1 MIIPERQSW
10 VIQRLGK
17 FNRISR
23 PGLKLKIPVLESIAS
38 KENLRIQQLD
48 VDVET
53 KTLDDVFV
61 ILKISVQYRVIGSK
75 VYEAFYELDDPHG
88 QIASYIFDEVR
99 AEVPKLGLDD
109 VFGKKDDIALAVR
122 DNISSQ
128 MDQYGYKIVKT
139 LITDINPDELVKASM
154 NKINAATRDKEAAVQ
169 EAEAEKIRIVKKAE
183 AEADS
188 KRLSGEGIAQ
198 QRLEIVRGFKES
210 VEDFQKALQD
220 VDPQEIMQF
229 VLMTQYFDTLTAIG
243 ANENNNTV
251 MVTDDPATT
260 EDETASACRLPSILR
275 IMANE
280 GNDYR
285 IAMAAQI
292 EQALGSIGVATDGD
306 AKPWAEYLDMYY
318 TGTFEIR
325 FSGWAPDYLDPDN
338 YWSPFAASSED
349 VYGTG
354 YHNAALDALLQ
365 DAKVSTD
372 DTGLLLPFF
381 PTLE

>member
-1 MIIPERQSW
+1 MIIYVLQFLFLFILLIVFLKSIMIIPERQAW

-17 FNRISR
+17 FSRISS
-23 PGLKLKIPVLESIAS
+23 PGFKLKIPIVESIAS
-38 KENLRIQQLD
+38 KENLRIMQLD

-61 ILKISVQYRVIGSK
+61 NLKISVQYRIIREK

-109 VFGKKDDIALAVR
+109 VFSKKDDIAMAVR

-128 MDQYGYKIVKT
+128 MEQYGYKIVKT

-210 VEDFQKALQD
+210 VEDFQKALQE

-251 MVTDDPATT
+251 MVPHTPGGMKDFQQ
-260 EDETASACRLPSILR
+260 
-275 IMANE
+275 
-280 GNDYR
+280 
-285 IAMAAQI
+285 QI
-292 EQALGSIGVATDGD
+292 ID
-306 AKPWAEYLDMYY
+306 
-318 TGTFEIR
+318 GTFVGKEL
-325 FSGWAPDYLDPDN
+325 SKN
-338 YWSPFAASSED
+338 
-349 VYGTG
+349 
-354 YHNAALDALLQ
+354 
-365 DAKVSTD
+365 KK
-372 DTGLLLPFF
+372 
-381 PTLE
+381 

>member
-1 MIIPERQSW
+1 MLYLNLVLYSFIAFLIFKSIMIIPERQSW

-17 FNRISR
+17 FNRISL
-23 PGLKLKIPVLESIAS
+23 PGLKLKIPFIEDIAS
-38 KENLRIQQLD
+38 KENLKIQQLD

-61 ILKISVQYRVIGSK
+61 ILKISVQYRIISDK
-75 VYEAFYELDDPHG
+75 VYEAFYELDDPHD

-122 DNISSQ
+122 ENISQQ
-128 MDQYGYKIVKT
+128 MEQYGYKIVKT

-154 NKINAATRDKEAAVQ
+154 NKINAATRDKEAAFQ
-169 EAEAEKIRIVKKAE
+169 EAEGEKIRIVKKAE

-188 KRLSGEGIAQ
+188 KRLSGEGIAA

-243 ANENNNTV
+243 ANDNNNTV
-251 MVTDDPATT
+251 LVPHTPGGMKDFQQ
-260 EDETASACRLPSILR
+260 
-275 IMANE
+275 
-280 GNDYR
+280 
-285 IAMAAQI
+285 QI
-292 EQALGSIGVATDGD
+292 IE
-306 AKPWAEYLDMYY
+306 
-318 TGTFEIR
+318 GTFVGKE
-325 FSGWAPDYLDPDN
+325 L
-338 YWSPFAASSED
+338 
-349 VYGTG
+349 
-354 YHNAALDALLQ
+354 
-365 DAKVSTD
+365 AKNQKKTSN
-372 DTGLLLPFF
+372 
-381 PTLE
+381 

>member
-1 MIIPERQSW
+1 MMYSLNIFNIIIYVIAFYFIIRSIMIIPERQSW

-17 FNRISR
+17 FNRIAQ
-23 PGLKLKIPVLESIAS
+23 PGLKLRIPIIESVAS

-53 KTLDDVFV
+53 KTNDDVFV
-61 ILKISVQYRVIGSK
+61 ILKISVQYRIIGNK

-99 AEVPKLGLDD
+99 AEVPKLPLDD
-109 VFGKKDDIALAVR
+109 VFARKDDIAIAVR
-122 DNISSQ
+122 DNISAQ
-128 MDQYGYKIVKT
+128 MEQYGYKIVKT

-154 NKINAATRDKEAAVQ
+154 NKINAATREKEAAVQ
-169 EAEAEKIRIVKKAE
+169 EAEAEKIKIVKRAE

-210 VEDFQKALQD
+210 VEDFQKALQE

-251 MVTDDPATT
+251 MVPHTPGGMKDFQQ
-260 EDETASACRLPSILR
+260 
-275 IMANE
+275 
-280 GNDYR
+280 
-285 IAMAAQI
+285 QI
-292 EQALGSIGVATDGD
+292 IE
-306 AKPWAEYLDMYY
+306 
-318 TGTFEIR
+318 GTFVGKEL
-325 FSGWAPDYLDPDN
+325 SKTKK
-338 YWSPFAASSED
+338 S
-349 VYGTG
+349 
-354 YHNAALDALLQ
+354 
-365 DAKVSTD
+365 
-372 DTGLLLPFF
+372 
-381 PTLE
+381 

>member
-1 MIIPERQSW
+1 MNPVVYLPIVFCILLVYMSVMIIPERSAW

-17 FNRISR
+17 FNRISS
-23 PGLKLKIPVLESIAS
+23 PGFKLKIPFIESVAS

-61 ILKISVQYRVIGSK
+61 NLKISVQYRVVSDK
-75 VYEAFYELDDPHG
+75 VYEAFYELEDPHG

-109 VFGKKDDIALAVR
+109 VFSKKDDIALAVR

-128 MDQYGYKIVKT
+128 MEKYGYKIVKT
-139 LITDINPDELVKASM
+139 LITDINPDERVKDSM

-169 EAEAEKIRIVKKAE
+169 EAEAEKIRIVKRAE

-210 VEDFQKALQD
+210 VEDFQKALQE

-243 ANENNNTV
+243 ANDNNNTV
-251 MVTDDPATT
+251 LVPHSPGGMKDFQQQIIEGTYIGKKLAK
-260 EDETASACRLPSILR
+260 EDKS
-275 IMANE
+275 
-280 GNDYR
+280 
-285 IAMAAQI
+285 
-292 EQALGSIGVATDGD
+292 
-306 AKPWAEYLDMYY
+306 K
-318 TGTFEIR
+318 
-325 FSGWAPDYLDPDN
+325 
-338 YWSPFAASSED
+338 
-349 VYGTG
+349 
-354 YHNAALDALLQ
+354 
-365 DAKVSTD
+365 K
-372 DTGLLLPFF
+372 
-381 PTLE
+381 

>member
-1 MIIPERQSW
+1 MMYSLNIFNIIIYVIAFYFLIRSIMIIPERQSW

-17 FNRISR
+17 FNRIAQ
-23 PGLKLKIPVLESIAS
+23 PGLKLRIPIIESVAS

-53 KTLDDVFV
+53 KTNDDVFV
-61 ILKISVQYRVIGSK
+61 ILKISVQYRIIGNK

-99 AEVPKLGLDD
+99 AEVPKLPLDD
-109 VFGKKDDIALAVR
+109 VFARKDDIAIAVR
-122 DNISSQ
+122 DNISAQ
-128 MDQYGYKIVKT
+128 MEQYGYKIVKT

-154 NKINAATRDKEAAVQ
+154 NKINAATREKEAAVQ
-169 EAEAEKIRIVKKAE
+169 EAEAEKIKIVKRAE

-210 VEDFQKALQD
+210 VEDFQKALQE

-251 MVTDDPATT
+251 MVPHTPGGMKDFQQ
-260 EDETASACRLPSILR
+260 
-275 IMANE
+275 
-280 GNDYR
+280 
-285 IAMAAQI
+285 QI
-292 EQALGSIGVATDGD
+292 IE
-306 AKPWAEYLDMYY
+306 
-318 TGTFEIR
+318 GTFVGKEL
-325 FSGWAPDYLDPDN
+325 SKTKK
-338 YWSPFAASSED
+338 S
-349 VYGTG
+349 
-354 YHNAALDALLQ
+354 
-365 DAKVSTD
+365 
-372 DTGLLLPFF
+372 
-381 PTLE
+381 

>member
-1 MIIPERQSW
+1 MMYSLNIFNIIIYVIAFYFLIRSIMIIPERQSW

-17 FNRISR
+17 FNRIAQ
-23 PGLKLKIPVLESIAS
+23 PGLKLRIPIIESVAS

-53 KTLDDVFV
+53 KTNDDVFV
-61 ILKISVQYRVIGSK
+61 ILKISVQYRVIGNK

-99 AEVPKLGLDD
+99 AEVPKLPLDD
-109 VFGKKDDIALAVR
+109 VFARKDDIAIAVR
-122 DNISSQ
+122 DNISAQ
-128 MDQYGYKIVKT
+128 MEQYGYKIVKT

-154 NKINAATRDKEAAVQ
+154 NKINAATREKEAAVQ
-169 EAEAEKIRIVKKAE
+169 EAEAEKIRIVKRAE

-210 VEDFQKALQD
+210 VEDFQKALQE

-251 MVTDDPATT
+251 MVPHTPGGMKDFQQ
-260 EDETASACRLPSILR
+260 
-275 IMANE
+275 
-280 GNDYR
+280 
-285 IAMAAQI
+285 QI
-292 EQALGSIGVATDGD
+292 IE
-306 AKPWAEYLDMYY
+306 
-318 TGTFEIR
+318 GTFIGKEL
-325 FSGWAPDYLDPDN
+325 SKTKK
-338 YWSPFAASSED
+338 S
-349 VYGTG
+349 
-354 YHNAALDALLQ
+354 
-365 DAKVSTD
+365 
-372 DTGLLLPFF
+372 
-381 PTLE
+381 

>member
-1 MIIPERQSW
+1 MDFINLILLLPITWLILKSVMIIPERQSW

-17 FNRISR
+17 FNRISQ
-23 PGLKLKIPVLESIAS
+23 PGFKLKIPILESIAS

-61 ILKISVQYRVIGSK
+61 ILKISVQYRIISSK

-128 MDQYGYKIVKT
+128 MDKYGYKIVKT

-169 EAEAEKIRIVKKAE
+169 EAEGEKIRIVKRAE

-251 MVTDDPATT
+251 MVPHTPGGMKDFQQ
-260 EDETASACRLPSILR
+260 
-275 IMANE
+275 
-280 GNDYR
+280 
-285 IAMAAQI
+285 QI
-292 EQALGSIGVATDGD
+292 IE
-306 AKPWAEYLDMYY
+306 
-318 TGTFEIR
+318 GTFVGKE
-325 FSGWAPDYLDPDN
+325 L
-338 YWSPFAASSED
+338 
-349 VYGTG
+349 
-354 YHNAALDALLQ
+354 
-365 DAKVSTD
+365 AKNRKK
-372 DTGLLLPFF
+372 
-381 PTLE
+381 

>member
-1 MIIPERQSW
+1 MDFLNLILLLPLTWLILKSVMIIPERQSW

-17 FNRISR
+17 FNRISQ
-23 PGLKLKIPVLESIAS
+23 PGFKLKIPILESIAS

-61 ILKISVQYRVIGSK
+61 ILKISVQYRIIGSK

-128 MDQYGYKIVKT
+128 MDKYGYKIVKT

-169 EAEAEKIRIVKKAE
+169 EAEGEKIRIVKRAE

-251 MVTDDPATT
+251 MVPHTPGGMKDFQQ
-260 EDETASACRLPSILR
+260 
-275 IMANE
+275 
-280 GNDYR
+280 
-285 IAMAAQI
+285 QI
-292 EQALGSIGVATDGD
+292 IE
-306 AKPWAEYLDMYY
+306 
-318 TGTFEIR
+318 GTFVGKE
-325 FSGWAPDYLDPDN
+325 L
-338 YWSPFAASSED
+338 
-349 VYGTG
+349 
-354 YHNAALDALLQ
+354 
-365 DAKVSTD
+365 AKNKKK
-372 DTGLLLPFF
+372 
-381 PTLE
+381 

>member
-1 MIIPERQSW
+1 MDFLNLILLLPLTWLILKSVMIIPERQSW

-17 FNRISR
+17 FNRISQ
-23 PGLKLKIPVLESIAS
+23 PGFKLKIPILESIAS

-128 MDQYGYKIVKT
+128 MDKYGYKIVKT

-169 EAEAEKIRIVKKAE
+169 EAEGEKIRIVKRAE

-251 MVTDDPATT
+251 MVPHTPGGMKDFQQ
-260 EDETASACRLPSILR
+260 
-275 IMANE
+275 
-280 GNDYR
+280 
-285 IAMAAQI
+285 QI
-292 EQALGSIGVATDGD
+292 IE
-306 AKPWAEYLDMYY
+306 
-318 TGTFEIR
+318 GTFVGKE
-325 FSGWAPDYLDPDN
+325 L
-338 YWSPFAASSED
+338 
-349 VYGTG
+349 
-354 YHNAALDALLQ
+354 
-365 DAKVSTD
+365 AKNRKK
-372 DTGLLLPFF
+372 
-381 PTLE
+381 

>member
-1 MIIPERQSW
+1 MLYLNLFLYSLIAFLIFKSIMIIPERQSW

-17 FNRISR
+17 FNRISL
-23 PGLKLKIPVLESIAS
+23 PGLKLKIPFIEEIAS

-61 ILKISVQYRVIGSK
+61 ILKISVQYRIISEK
-75 VYEAFYELDDPHG
+75 VYEAFYELDDPHD

-99 AEVPKLGLDD
+99 AEVPKLSLDD
-109 VFGKKDDIALAVR
+109 VFSKKDDIALAVR
-122 DNISSQ
+122 ENISQQ
-128 MDQYGYKIVKT
+128 MEQYGYKIVKT

-154 NKINAATRDKEAAVQ
+154 NKINAATRDKEAAFQ
-169 EAEAEKIRIVKKAE
+169 EAEAEKIKIVKKAE

-188 KRLSGEGIAQ
+188 KRLSGEGIAA

-251 MVTDDPATT
+251 MVPHTPGGMKDFQQ
-260 EDETASACRLPSILR
+260 
-275 IMANE
+275 
-280 GNDYR
+280 
-285 IAMAAQI
+285 QI
-292 EQALGSIGVATDGD
+292 IE
-306 AKPWAEYLDMYY
+306 
-318 TGTFEIR
+318 GTFVGKE
-325 FSGWAPDYLDPDN
+325 L
-338 YWSPFAASSED
+338 
-349 VYGTG
+349 
-354 YHNAALDALLQ
+354 
-365 DAKVSTD
+365 AKNQKKTSK
-372 DTGLLLPFF
+372 
-381 PTLE
+381 

>member
-1 MIIPERQSW
+1 MENYNMMYSLNIFNIIIYVIAFYFIIRSIMIIPERQSW

-17 FNRISR
+17 FNRIAQ
-23 PGLKLKIPVLESIAS
+23 PGFKLRIPIIESVAS

-53 KTLDDVFV
+53 KTNDDVFV
-61 ILKISVQYRVIGSK
+61 ILKISVQYRIIGNK

-99 AEVPKLGLDD
+99 AEVPKLPLDD
-109 VFGKKDDIALAVR
+109 VFARKDDIAIAVR
-122 DNISSQ
+122 DNISAQ
-128 MDQYGYKIVKT
+128 MEQYGYKIVKT

-154 NKINAATRDKEAAVQ
+154 NKINAATREKEAAIQ
-169 EAEAEKIRIVKKAE
+169 EAEAEKIRIVKRAE

-210 VEDFQKALQD
+210 VEDFQKALQE

-251 MVTDDPATT
+251 MVPHTPGGMKDFQQ
-260 EDETASACRLPSILR
+260 
-275 IMANE
+275 
-280 GNDYR
+280 
-285 IAMAAQI
+285 QI
-292 EQALGSIGVATDGD
+292 IE
-306 AKPWAEYLDMYY
+306 
-318 TGTFEIR
+318 GTFIGKEL
-325 FSGWAPDYLDPDN
+325 SN
-338 YWSPFAASSED
+338 SKKS
-349 VYGTG
+349 
-354 YHNAALDALLQ
+354 
-365 DAKVSTD
+365 
-372 DTGLLLPFF
+372 
-381 PTLE
+381 

>member
-17 FNRISR
+17 FNRIAQ
-23 PGLKLKIPVLESIAS
+23 PGFKLRIPIIESVAS

-53 KTLDDVFV
+53 KTNDDVFV
-61 ILKISVQYRVIGSK
+61 ILKISVQYRIIGNK

-99 AEVPKLGLDD
+99 AEVPKLPLDD
-109 VFGKKDDIALAVR
+109 VFARKDDIAIAVR
-122 DNISSQ
+122 DNISAQ
-128 MDQYGYKIVKT
+128 MEQYGYKIVKT

-154 NKINAATRDKEAAVQ
+154 NKINAATREKEAAIQ
-169 EAEAEKIRIVKKAE
+169 EAEAEKIRIVKRAE

-188 KRLSGEGIAQ
+188 KRLSGEGIAK

-210 VEDFQKALQD
+210 VEDFQKALQE

-251 MVTDDPATT
+251 MVPHTPGGMKDFQQ
-260 EDETASACRLPSILR
+260 
-275 IMANE
+275 
-280 GNDYR
+280 
-285 IAMAAQI
+285 QI
-292 EQALGSIGVATDGD
+292 IE
-306 AKPWAEYLDMYY
+306 
-318 TGTFEIR
+318 GTFIGKEL
-325 FSGWAPDYLDPDN
+325 SN
-338 YWSPFAASSED
+338 SKKS
-349 VYGTG
+349 
-354 YHNAALDALLQ
+354 
-365 DAKVSTD
+365 
-372 DTGLLLPFF
+372 
-381 PTLE
+381 

>member
-1 MIIPERQSW
+1 MIYINLFLYSVAIFLLLKSIMIIPERQSW

-17 FNRISR
+17 FNRISL
-23 PGLKLKIPVLESIAS
+23 PGLKFKIPFIETIAS
-38 KENLRIQQLD
+38 KDNLRIQQLD

-61 ILKISVQYRVIGSK
+61 ILKISVQYRIISNK
-75 VYEAFYELDDPHG
+75 VFEAFYELDDPHG

-109 VFGKKDDIALAVR
+109 VFGKKDDVAMAVR
-122 DNISSQ
+122 ENISQQ
-128 MDQYGYKIVKT
+128 MEQYGYKIVKT

-154 NKINAATRDKEAAVQ
+154 NKINAATRDKEAAFQ
-169 EAEAEKIRIVKKAE
+169 EAEGEKIRIVKRAE

-188 KRLSGEGIAQ
+188 KRLSGEGIAA

-251 MVTDDPATT
+251 LVPHTPGGMKDFQQ
-260 EDETASACRLPSILR
+260 
-275 IMANE
+275 
-280 GNDYR
+280 
-285 IAMAAQI
+285 QI
-292 EQALGSIGVATDGD
+292 IE
-306 AKPWAEYLDMYY
+306 
-318 TGTFEIR
+318 GTFVGREL
-325 FSGWAPDYLDPDN
+325 AN
-338 YWSPFAASSED
+338 
-349 VYGTG
+349 
-354 YHNAALDALLQ
+354 LQ
-365 DAKVSTD
+365 KKPSK
-372 DTGLLLPFF
+372 
-381 PTLE
+381 

>member
-1 MIIPERQSW
+1 MLFLLVVPCILLFVFIVSSIMIIPERQAR

-17 FNRISR
+17 FNRIAS
-23 PGLKLKIPVLESIAS
+23 PGLKFKVPIIESIAS
-38 KENLRIQQLD
+38 KENLRIMQLD

-61 ILKISVQYRVIGSK
+61 NLKISVQYRIIRDK

-109 VFGKKDDIALAVR
+109 VFSKKDDIAMAVR

-128 MDQYGYKIVKT
+128 MEQYGYKIVKT

-169 EAEAEKIRIVKKAE
+169 EAEAEKIRIVKRAE

-210 VEDFQKALQD
+210 VEDFQKALQE

-251 MVTDDPATT
+251 MVPHTPGGMKDFQQ
-260 EDETASACRLPSILR
+260 
-275 IMANE
+275 
-280 GNDYR
+280 
-285 IAMAAQI
+285 QI
-292 EQALGSIGVATDGD
+292 ID
-306 AKPWAEYLDMYY
+306 
-318 TGTFEIR
+318 GTFVGKEL
-325 FSGWAPDYLDPDN
+325 SKN
-338 YWSPFAASSED
+338 
-349 VYGTG
+349 
-354 YHNAALDALLQ
+354 
-365 DAKVSTD
+365 KK
-372 DTGLLLPFF
+372 
-381 PTLE
+381 

>member
-1 MIIPERQSW
+1 MENYNMMYSLNIFNIIIYVIAFYFIIRSIMIIPERQSW

-17 FNRISR
+17 FNRIAQ
-23 PGLKLKIPVLESIAS
+23 PGLKLRIPIIESVAS

-53 KTLDDVFV
+53 KTNDDVFV
-61 ILKISVQYRVIGSK
+61 ILKISVQYRIIGNK

-99 AEVPKLGLDD
+99 AEVPKLPLDD
-109 VFGKKDDIALAVR
+109 VFARKDDIAIAVR
-122 DNISSQ
+122 DNISAQ
-128 MDQYGYKIVKT
+128 MEQYGYKIVKT

-154 NKINAATRDKEAAVQ
+154 NKINAATREKEAAVQ
-169 EAEAEKIRIVKKAE
+169 EAEAEKIKIVKRAE

-210 VEDFQKALQD
+210 VEDFQKALQE

-251 MVTDDPATT
+251 MVPHTPGGMKDFQQ
-260 EDETASACRLPSILR
+260 
-275 IMANE
+275 
-280 GNDYR
+280 
-285 IAMAAQI
+285 QI
-292 EQALGSIGVATDGD
+292 IE
-306 AKPWAEYLDMYY
+306 
-318 TGTFEIR
+318 GTFVGKEL
-325 FSGWAPDYLDPDN
+325 SKTKK
-338 YWSPFAASSED
+338 S
-349 VYGTG
+349 
-354 YHNAALDALLQ
+354 
-365 DAKVSTD
+365 
-372 DTGLLLPFF
+372 
-381 PTLE
+381 

>member
-1 MIIPERQSW
+1 MLYLNLVLYSFIAFLIFKSIMIIPERQSW

-17 FNRISR
+17 FNRISL
-23 PGLKLKIPVLESIAS
+23 PGLKLKIPFIEDIAS
-38 KENLRIQQLD
+38 KENLKIQQLD

-61 ILKISVQYRVIGSK
+61 ILKISVQYRIISDK
-75 VYEAFYELDDPHG
+75 VYEAFYELDDPHD

-122 DNISSQ
+122 ENISQQ
-128 MDQYGYKIVKT
+128 MEQYGYKIVKT

-154 NKINAATRDKEAAVQ
+154 NKINAATRDKEAAFQ
-169 EAEAEKIRIVKKAE
+169 EAEGEKIRIVKKAE

-188 KRLSGEGIAQ
+188 KRLSGEGIAA

-243 ANENNNTV
+243 ANDNNNTV
-251 MVTDDPATT
+251 LVPHSPGGMKDFQQ
-260 EDETASACRLPSILR
+260 
-275 IMANE
+275 
-280 GNDYR
+280 
-285 IAMAAQI
+285 QI
-292 EQALGSIGVATDGD
+292 IE
-306 AKPWAEYLDMYY
+306 
-318 TGTFEIR
+318 GTFVGKE
-325 FSGWAPDYLDPDN
+325 L
-338 YWSPFAASSED
+338 
-349 VYGTG
+349 
-354 YHNAALDALLQ
+354 
-365 DAKVSTD
+365 AKNQKKTSN
-372 DTGLLLPFF
+372 
-381 PTLE
+381 

>member
-1 MIIPERQSW
+1 MIIPERSSW

-17 FNRISR
+17 FNRIST
-23 PGLKLKIPVLESIAS
+23 PGFKLKIPFIESVAS

-61 ILKISVQYRVIGSK
+61 NLKISVQYRIINDK
-75 VYEAFYELDDPHG
+75 VYEAFYELEDPHG

-109 VFGKKDDIALAVR
+109 VFSKKDDIALAVR

-128 MDQYGYKIVKT
+128 MVKYGYKIVKT
-139 LITDINPDELVKASM
+139 LITDINPDERVKDSM

-169 EAEAEKIRIVKKAE
+169 EAEAEKIRIVKRAE

-210 VEDFQKALQD
+210 VEDFQKALQE

-251 MVTDDPATT
+251 LVPHSPGGMKDFQQ
-260 EDETASACRLPSILR
+260 
-275 IMANE
+275 
-280 GNDYR
+280 
-285 IAMAAQI
+285 QI
-292 EQALGSIGVATDGD
+292 IE
-306 AKPWAEYLDMYY
+306 
-318 TGTFEIR
+318 GTFIGKKLAKE
-325 FSGWAPDYLDPDN
+325 DN
-338 YWSPFAASSED
+338 S
-349 VYGTG
+349 
-354 YHNAALDALLQ
+354 
-365 DAKVSTD
+365 KK
-372 DTGLLLPFF
+372 
-381 PTLE
+381 

>member
-1 MIIPERQSW
+1 MDFISLALLLPLTWVLFKSIMIIPERQSW

-17 FNRISR
+17 FNRISQ
-23 PGLKLKIPVLESIAS
+23 PGFKLKIPIIESIAS
-38 KENLRIQQLD
+38 KENIKIQQLD

-61 ILKISVQYRVIGSK
+61 ILKISVQYRIITSK

-99 AEVPKLGLDD
+99 AEVPKLSLDD
-109 VFGKKDDIALAVR
+109 VFGKKDDVALAVR

-128 MDQYGYKIVKT
+128 MEKYGYKIVKT

-154 NKINAATRDKEAAVQ
+154 NKINAAMRDKEAAAQ
-169 EAEAEKIRIVKKAE
+169 EAEGEKIRIVKRAE

-251 MVTDDPATT
+251 MVPHTPGGMKDFQQ
-260 EDETASACRLPSILR
+260 
-275 IMANE
+275 
-280 GNDYR
+280 
-285 IAMAAQI
+285 QI
-292 EQALGSIGVATDGD
+292 IE
-306 AKPWAEYLDMYY
+306 
-318 TGTFEIR
+318 GTFVGKEL
-325 FSGWAPDYLDPDN
+325 SKN
-338 YWSPFAASSED
+338 KS
-349 VYGTG
+349 
-354 YHNAALDALLQ
+354 
-365 DAKVSTD
+365 K
-372 DTGLLLPFF
+372 
-381 PTLE
+381 